1 MAANYIQT
9 PFSEGTQDF
18 KKQYDS
24 NIFVVFQHRNFSIKR
39 GNTKPV
45 FTCFVKQNGEQ
56 FGDALG
62 AVMPLNTGI
71 KIRIVTAGDTIAV
84 DGDMTLI
91 DAHLGEWAYTF
102 GSFDF
107 NEIGWHEGE
116 IIMTDG
122 TVDNVIGKFKMNV
135 L

>member
-1 MAANYIQT
+1 MANYIQT
-9 PFSEGTQDF
+9 PFNENTQEF
-18 KKQYDS
+18 KKHYDS
-24 NIFVVFQHRNFSIKR
+24 NIYVVFQHHNFSIKR

-62 AVMPLNTGI
+62 AVMPSETGI
-71 KIRIVTAGDTIAV
+71 KIRVVTAADCVAV

-102 GSFDF
+102 GALDF
-107 NEIGWHEGE
+107 NDTGLHEGE

-122 TVDNVIGKFKMNV
+122 TIDNVIGKFKMNV